1 VLERDLATAIK
12 AAEERIAEIR
22 RQRKKFEDEAEFY
35 KKRQLPADVAKGLRD
50 ADQEIRAQ
58 ESVIES
64 KKKDLE
70 AIRLKYDED
79 LRRFV
84 ELSKRPPARP

>member
-1 VLERDLATAIK
+1 MP
-12 AAEERIAEIR
+12 AE
-22 RQRKKFEDEAEFY
+22 
-35 KKRQLPADVAKGLRD
+35 VAKGLRD
-50 ADQEIRAQ
+50 ADDQEIRAQ

-64 KKKDLE
+64 KKKDQD

-79 LRRFV
+79 LRRFL